1 MPAEIY
7 NGQNRHTG
15 MAALQH
21 RSTQTSATHIK
32 TGDGLGVVLI
42 AGHKT
47 TGLEEADG
55 THALLHY
62 NTF

>member
-1 MPAEIY
+1 MDKTDTLGWQHF
-7 NGQNRHTG
+7 NTG
-15 MAALQH
+15 AQP
-21 RSTQTSATHIK
+21 SATHIK
-32 TGDGLGVVLI
+32 TGDGLGVVLV

-47 TGLEEADG
+47 TRLEEAEG